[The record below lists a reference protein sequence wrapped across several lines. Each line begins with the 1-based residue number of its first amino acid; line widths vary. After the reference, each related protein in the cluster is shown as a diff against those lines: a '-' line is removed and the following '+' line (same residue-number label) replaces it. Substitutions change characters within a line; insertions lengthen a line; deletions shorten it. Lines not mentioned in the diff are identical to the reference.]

1 MSERL
6 HHGCL
11 RATISDVLD
20 AGVDLVPHF
29 ELAAIPVMETQERP
43 VEVPTIRRRLRA
55 EGIRV
60 REHRGVLLLESGAL
74 DQFNT
79 LGLFAGT
86 DELLLCG
93 EWNDEFES
101 FPGRFTS
108 DLSDF
113 AVGTPLGLE
122 EWMLDTGCLLALGDG
137 QGLNFATL
145 DTELD
150 ELLRARFKPYP
161 R

>member
-1 MSERL
+1 MSDRL
-6 HHGCL
+6 QHGCL
-11 RATISDVLD
+11 KATISDVLD

-29 ELAAIPVMETQERP
+29 EMAAIPVMETQERP
-43 VEVPTIRRRLRA
+43 VEVPTVRRRLRA

-60 REHRGVLLLESGAL
+60 REHRGVLLLEAGAL

-86 DELLLCG
+86 DELLLCS

-108 DLSDF
+108 DLNDF
-113 AVGTPLGLE
+113 SVSTPLGLE

-137 QGLNFATL
+137 QGLNYATL
-145 DTELD
+145 DPDLAD
-150 ELLRARFKPYP
+150 NLRARFKPHKA
-161 R
+161 